1 MQLLFYYATLVSL
14 FGTVSTSSIFRVDS
28 NECSALV
35 TQELRKEKWLLADN
49 MPGGFCNQLFGI
61 YSYVPLA
68 RLLNV
73 GVIVGPVYSR
83 KSFTV
88 TYDEFLLN
96 YIKLPFSAFFDV
108 SHFAQYWAYK
118 GLRVLDK
125 RIYAGC
131 LNKTA
136 IVPIVRHQFFCF
148 KDDAILRMVNQ
159 SNVTIADLAPGDG
172 VQVVGHKGLMAFYN
186 HLQSGSKNFAN
197 ETDGTPNKHLKQL
210 AEVHSSLVPTAKIW
224 WVTSKLSAKHMTESV
239 SFSIIDYTI
248 YIAADVIVKTFLPL
262 FLKSPPTKQK

>member
-1 MQLLFYYATLVSL
+1 MQLLLHYATLISL

-28 NECSALV
+28 NECSAIV

-68 RLLNV
+68 RLLNL
-73 GVIVGPVYSR
+73 GVILGPVYSR

-108 SHFAQYWAYK
+108 NHFAQYWATK
-118 GLRVLDK
+118 GLRVLDR
-125 RIYAGC
+125 RIYGGC

-136 IVPIVRHQFFCF
+136 IVPIVRPKFFCF
-148 KDDAILRMVNQ
+148 KDDAIFSMVSQ
-159 SNVTIADLAPGDG
+159 SNVTIADLAPGGG

-186 HLQSGSKNFAN
+186 HLQSGGRNLAN
-197 ETDGTPNKHLKQL
+197 ETDGTPNRHLKQL
-210 AEVHSSLVPTAKIW
+210 AEVHSSMVPSAKIG
-224 WVTSKLSAKHMTESV
+224 WVTSKLSDTHMTLSTT
-239 SFSIIDYTI
+239 FSMIDYTI
-248 YIAADVIVKTFLPL
+248 YIAADIIVKIFLPL
-262 FLKSPPTKQK
+262 FLKSSPTKQR

>member
-1 MQLLFYYATLVSL
+1 MQLLHYYATLVSL

-28 NECSALV
+28 NECSASV
-35 TQELRKEKWLLADN
+35 TQDLLQKKWLLADN
-49 MPGGFCNQLFGI
+49 MPGGFCNQLFGM

-73 GVIVGPVYSR
+73 SVIVGPVYSR
-83 KSFTV
+83 KSFTM

-108 SHFAQYWAYK
+108 NHFTQYWASK
-118 GLRVLDK
+118 GVRVLDK
-125 RIYAGC
+125 RTFAGC

-136 IVPIVRHQFFCF
+136 IVPIVRPQFFCF
-148 KDDAILRMVNQ
+148 NDDAIFSMVSQ

-172 VQVVGHKGLMAFYN
+172 VQVVGHKGLMAFYD
-186 HLQSGSKNFAN
+186 HLQSGSKNLAK
-197 ETDGTPNKHLKQL
+197 ETDGTPNMHLKQL
-210 AEVHSSLVPTAKIW
+210 AEVHSSLVPSAKIW
-224 WVTSKLSAKHMTESV
+224 RVTTKLSDTHMTDLT

-248 YIAADVIVKTFLPL
+248 
-262 FLKSPPTKQK
+262 